1 MHALLSS
8 VRQTLPQY
16 RRVSDRTEFAA
27 VLGAKSVSNPWF
39 VVYFR
44 KNEAGVSRLGV
55 VVSKRTEPRAA
66 QRNFAKRLIR
76 ERFRRDFLA
85 PRGLDI
91 VVRVR
96 RQLNRSNSSVGRD
109 ALLQLFD
116 EVLKRC
122 GN

>member
-1 MHALLSS
+1 MLSR
-8 VRQTLPQY
+8 VRQTLPQF
-16 RRVSDRTEFAA
+16 RRVRDRTEFAA
-27 VLGAKSVSNPWF
+27 VLGGKSVSNPWF

-44 KNEAGVSRLGV
+44 KNDAGVSRLGV

-66 QRNFAKRLIR
+66 LRNFAKRLIR

-85 PRGLDI
+85 SRGLDI

-96 RQLNRSNSSVGRD
+96 RQLNQGNSSVGRE
-109 ALLQLFD
+109 ALLQLFG